1 MVGQSGKFIE
11 EDVNMNN
18 YHGRRR
24 NAASNI
30 NRPQY
35 DHGKFTSPDL
45 RMNTFMNI
53 WV

>member
-1 MVGQSGKFIE
+1 MVGQSSKFIE

-30 NRPQY
+30 NRPHF
-35 DHGKFTSPDL
+35 DHGKFH
-45 RMNTFMNI
+45 F
-53 WV
+53 